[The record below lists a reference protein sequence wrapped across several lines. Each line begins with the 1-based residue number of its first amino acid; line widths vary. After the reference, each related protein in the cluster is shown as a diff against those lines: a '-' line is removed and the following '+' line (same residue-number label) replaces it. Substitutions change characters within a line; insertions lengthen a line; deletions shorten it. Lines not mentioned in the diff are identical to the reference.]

1 MFRLLSFEILK
12 HPFFEHQEFNFVGND
27 NLDKGPYI
35 TLLIGPNGTGKS
47 QLLETIVK
55 IFNTIETSIENG
67 RIVQKFDCEFRLKY
81 CLNDNIIDIEY
92 TKTGLVVLLDGIEIE
107 LFEVPTPSKFLASAI
122 NLNDRFPFY
131 TNRNKIKNAK
141 YVYLGI
147 RTASNNA
154 FKNNNALIDRLSNSL
169 INKSN
174 LIKYKNIFNLLSL
187 KEELTILYK
196 GGRNLVIKNDKDLI
210 TFHNP
215 KLLKDKFQKI
225 IQSFENGTRFSIRK
239 DKYTKVISD
248 ISNIELVCNFFR
260 SLFPNISE
268 FNKNFR
274 YNSLIK
280 FNDKNKIDFFL
291 EEINV
296 LKLLR
301 DLELLN
307 VEKLLLHRKSSK
319 YTFDNASSG
328 EHHILSG
335 FINIISTIEDSSLI
349 LIDEPEISLHPNWQI
364 QYMNLLQSTF
374 KNYKNC
380 HFVISTH
387 SHFLVSDLK
396 PENSSIVSFH
406 LNDKG
411 EVFNQTLDFE
421 TFGWSTENIL
431 YRVFGVSTVRNYY
444 LEMDLR
450 ELLSKISAKS
460 IEFERMKEIVISLKR
475 FDLTPEDPLSSIIN
489 TAEEY
494 LRKNGY

>member
-12 HPFFEHQEFNFVGND
+12 HPFFNQQEFNFVGND
-27 NLDKGPYI
+27 SLYKGPYI

-55 IFNTIETSIENG
+55 IFNIIEASIKNG
-67 RIVQKFDCEFRLKY
+67 RIVQKFDCEFKLKY
-81 CLNDNIIDIEY
+81 FLNDDIIEIQY
-92 TKTGLVVLLDGIEIE
+92 TKNEFIVHLNEDEVE
-107 LFEVPTPSKFLASAI
+107 LFEISTPSKFLASAI

-131 TNRNKIKNAK
+131 TNRSKVKNSK

-154 FKNNNALIDRLSNSL
+154 FKNNNALIDRFSNSL
-169 INKSN
+169 IDKNN
-174 LIKYKNIFNLLSL
+174 LVKYKNIFGLLSL
-187 KEELTILYK
+187 KENLTILYK
-196 GGRNLVIKNDKDLI
+196 AGRNLLIKSEKDLL
-210 TFHNP
+210 TFQNP
-215 KLLKDKFQKI
+215 KLLKEKFQKI
-225 IQSFENGTRFSIRK
+225 IENLETGNRFSIRK
-239 DKYTKVISD
+239 DKYLKVLND
-248 ISNIELVCNFFR
+248 PTNFELVSNFFR
-260 SLFPNISE
+260 HLIPNFSE

-274 YNSLIK
+274 YSSLIK
-280 FNDKNKIDFFL
+280 FNDRDNIELFL
-291 EEINV
+291 EEISV
-296 LKLLR
+296 LKLMR

-335 FINIISTIEDSSLI
+335 FINIISTIENNALI

-364 QYMNLLQSTF
+364 QYMNLLQATF
-374 KNYKNC
+374 NDYKNC
-380 HFVISTH
+380 HFIISTH

-396 PENSSIVSFH
+396 PENSSIISFH
-406 LNDKG
+406 LNENG
-411 EVFNQTLDFE
+411 EVFNQTLEFE

-431 YRVFGVSTVRNYY
+431 YRVFGVSSFRNYY

-450 ELLSKISAKS
+450 ELLSKISENS
-460 IEFERMKEIVISLKR
+460 TEFVRMREIIKSLKR
-475 FDLTPEDPLSSIIN
+475 FDLTPDDPLSTIIN

-494 LRKNGY
+494 LKENGN